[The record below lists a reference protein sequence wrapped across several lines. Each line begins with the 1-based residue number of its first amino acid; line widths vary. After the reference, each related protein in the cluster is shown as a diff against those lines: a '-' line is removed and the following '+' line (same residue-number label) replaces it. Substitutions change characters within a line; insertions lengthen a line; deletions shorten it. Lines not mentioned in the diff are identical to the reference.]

1 MKSALYLAAAA
12 ATLSLPMMAKAE
24 TFAQVVIYD
33 VKPGSEGDFERALLA
48 SRQGYQAK
56 AAFINERLLASLDA
70 QALKYASYAKF
81 NTEAA
86 ANTALEERV
95 RELGPF
101 LRRQPEAHIVA
112 LSHSF
117 LPAGQVPQPRGT
129 EFGLGRTG
137 QVAHLGLFVPFNK
150 FWSEYQ
156 TSLVDVKKVIVGRK
170 PHGYL
175 GDDLLVETV
184 APEPAIQAPYSP
196 RPAEAAKMSVNYG
209 EFASLEDAEN
219 AYVQR
224 HSKLPDPKVSAL
236 TRVFFGSLQVPSRFF
251 IFRVVDNYGAGVG
264 AQVRQ
269 SLRTKVAFRD

>member
-1 MKSALYLAAAA
+1 MKSALYIAAVA
-12 ATLSLPMMAKAE
+12 ATLSLPMVARAE

-56 AAFINERLLASLDA
+56 SAFINERLLASLDT

-81 NTEAA
+81 SSEAA
-86 ANTALEERV
+86 ASGALEERV
-95 RELGPF
+95 SEVGQF
-101 LRRQPEAHIVA
+101 LRRQPEVHIAA

-117 LPAGQVPQPRGT
+117 LPAGQVPDPKGT

-150 FWSEYQ
+150 FWTEYQ

-224 HSKLPDPKVSAL
+224 HSKVPEPKVAAL

-251 IFRVVDNYGAGVG
+251 IFRVVDNYGTGVG
-264 AQVRQ
+264 AQNKKTLT
-269 SLRTKVAFRD
+269 SKVAFRN